1 MDPAARKG
9 RVADVALGRL
19 QAGGF
24 ASTTLGDVA
33 RAADLREAD
42 VRALFGDEEGLMR
55 ELVTP
60 LLDRLR
66 RVVTTAAGADVGDA
80 ARLRQVVE
88 RYLDALV
95 AHRTLVAVVL
105 GDASAATSESVREV
119 RAVIVALRDALA
131 GGAGASLDKT
141 IRAASALGAVHAAA
155 LDLADVDPAA
165 VRVVVTEA
173 AVAIL
178 LP

>member
-24 ASTTLGDVA
+24 ASTTLGDIA

-66 RVVTTAAGADVGDA
+66 RVVTTAAGADLGHA
-80 ARLRQVVE
+80 ADLRQVVE
-88 RYLDALV
+88 GYLDALV

-105 GDASAATSESVREV
+105 GDPSAGASESVREV
-119 RAVIVALRDALA
+119 RSALVALREELA
-131 GGAGASLDKT
+131 GGAGAGLDRT

-155 LDLADVDPAA
+155 LELADAHPHT
-165 VRVVVTEA
+165 VRVVGTEET
-173 AVAIL
+173 VAIL